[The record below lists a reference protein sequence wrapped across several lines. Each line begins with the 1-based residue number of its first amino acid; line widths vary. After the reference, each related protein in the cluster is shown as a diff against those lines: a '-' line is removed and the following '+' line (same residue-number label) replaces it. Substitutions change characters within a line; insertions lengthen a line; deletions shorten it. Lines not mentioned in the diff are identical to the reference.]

1 MRFVALAVPTIV
13 FAMYR
18 SRISSTRVGVKFAFA
33 SAAGM
38 YLVTVATAF
47 VISAVLQCRLAEF
60 DLNHDG
66 VFSPDEQTP
75 AQVAVM
81 DEVVN
86 DAGRNLSVFFAIPW
100 SIVSCFGLF
109 VPAGLLRSRG
119 GEQNE

>member
-1 MRFVALAVPTIV
+1 MHYLVALAVPIVV
-13 FAMYR
+13 FAMCR
-18 SRISSTRVGVKFAFA
+18 SRISSTRVGLKFAFA

-47 VISAVLQCRLAEF
+47 VISAVLECRLAEF

-100 SIVSCFGLF
+100 SIVSSFGLF
-109 VPAGLLRSRG
+109 VPAGILRSRG
-119 GEQNE
+119 RTK